1 LDSGETL
8 PTLSMDTVAHGRL
21 TVPDHFGLA
30 AFERAQNKFRDE
42 DISVVAA
49 STDPFEKAKE
59 TVTEHSL
66 TLPVGYG
73 LPLVETAA
81 TFGAFY
87 EERRGFLQA
96 TGFVVKP
103 DKTIV
108 VAQYSSGPIG
118 RLVWQDILGLVQFYK
133 KQAK

>member
-1 LDSGETL
+1 
-8 PTLSMDTVAHGRL
+8 
-21 TVPDHFGLA
+21 
-30 AFERAQNKFRDE
+30 
-42 DISVVAA
+42 VVA
-49 STDPFEKAKE
+49 STDPIEKAKE
-59 TVTEHSL
+59 TVSEHSL

-73 LPLVETAA
+73 LPVKETAA
-81 TFGAFY
+81 TFGAFH

-96 TGFVVKP
+96 SGFVVKP
-103 DKTIV
+103 DKTIA